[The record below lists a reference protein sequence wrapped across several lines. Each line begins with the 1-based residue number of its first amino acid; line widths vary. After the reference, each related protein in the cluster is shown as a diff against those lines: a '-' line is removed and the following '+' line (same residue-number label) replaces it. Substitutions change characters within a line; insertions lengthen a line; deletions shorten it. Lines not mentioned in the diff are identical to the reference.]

1 MLAWLLTD
9 ASEITQPPAEFL
21 SAAEQEQYAALRF
34 AKRRDEWLLGR
45 WTAKQLVQRVLCER
59 AGKRSALNRLQI
71 FNDPAGAPFV
81 GGEGG
86 EWNLTLSLSHSH
98 GKALALVG
106 DGMVGADI
114 ERIQPQPPHLFD
126 PYFTLAEMAQVNQAA
141 PELRETLLMALWS
154 VKEAALKAIHK
165 GLYVEPRTV
174 EITFP
179 PLQTAPPLW
188 IRLGI
193 AFEARQSPPLVGW
206 WGVRDEFV
214 LALAVA
220 ETQAPPLQPP
230 APCA

>member
-106 DGMVGADI
+106 EGMVGADM
-114 ERIQPQPPHLFD
+114 ERIQPQPPGLFD
-126 PYFTLAEMAQVNQAA
+126 PYFTPAEMAQVDQVAA
-141 PELRETLLMALWS
+141 ELRETLLIAIWS
-154 VKEAALKAIHK
+154 AKEAALKAIHK

-174 EITFP
+174 EITFHTLP
-179 PLQTAPPLW
+179 TALTPW
-188 IRLGI
+188 MRLGI
-193 AFEARQSPPLVGW
+193 AFESRDYPPLVGW
-206 WGVRDEFV
+206 WGVREQFV
-214 LALAVA
+214 LALAA
-220 ETQAPPLQPP
+220 TESQEPSPLPPS
-230 APCA
+230 PCA